1 MLVYVL
7 FCYSSFVVNRVDHF
21 RGGKSPV
28 GGGGESP
35 VTGAGVAA
43 AAADARIHGR

>member
-28 GGGGESP
+28 GGGESP

-43 AAADARIHGR
+43 AAADARVHGR